1 MLQGIPK
8 VIFFSAETTFRH
20 KTYKTKDDIDIK
32 IQGTVTWW
40 KRCQK
45 IRASALSNGHAPC
58 HPPNIFLTFIIV
70 IMITRSKP
78 GWWWAWQGRWK
89 HRQFWSHTK
98 SRGLMSSA
106 KFSSSVA
113 ISSSTFLIL
122 IINSNI
128 IMTTRTMRRRREDY
142 LQTMRSLSNQDV
154 SNVFLSEIF
163 TGYLSQ
169 PCGAKYFEE

>member
-1 MLQGIPK
+1 
-8 VIFFSAETTFRH
+8 
-20 KTYKTKDDIDIK
+20 
-32 IQGTVTWW
+32 
-40 KRCQK
+40 
-45 IRASALSNGHAPC
+45 
-58 HPPNIFLTFIIV
+58 
-70 IMITRSKP
+70 
-78 GWWWAWQGRWK
+78 
-89 HRQFWSHTK
+89 
-98 SRGLMSSA
+98 MSSA

-122 IINSNI
+122 IINNNI

-169 PCGAKYFEE
+169 PYGAKYFEE